1 MFKKKITEVAVDTVT
16 EYLEEKLEYL
26 KTLDLDND
34 GQKDVDQVV
43 EIVKRCGRSA
53 KVVLDTTD
61 FSKMATG
68 LEQIITGTE
77 MIGKSFE
84 PEKLRSFGM
93 EVKEGATKLGELT
106 QLGIAEV
113 KHQQGNKPHQN

>member
-1 MFKKKITEVAVDTVT
+1 MFKKKLTEVAVESVT

-34 GQKDVDQVV
+34 GQKDVDQIV
-43 EIVKRCGRSA
+43 EIVNRCGDA
-53 KVVLDTTD
+53 VKVVLDTTD

-77 MIGKSFE
+77 MIGKSFD
-84 PEKLRSFGM
+84 PEKVKVFGK
-93 EVKEGATKLGELT
+93 EVKVAATKLGELT

-113 KHQQGNKPHQN
+113 KNHKREHNH

>member
-1 MFKKKITEVAVDTVT
+1 MFKKKLTEVAVDSFT

-26 KTLDLDND
+26 KTLDLDKD
-34 GQKDVDQVV
+34 GEKDVDQIV

-53 KVVLDTTD
+53 KEVLDTTD
-61 FSKMATG
+61 FPRMASG

-77 MIGKSFE
+77 MIGNSFQ
-84 PEKLRSFGM
+84 PEKLKNFGKDL
-93 EVKEGATKLGELT
+93 KEGVTKIGELT

-113 KHQQGNKPHQN
+113 KNQKHRDH

>member
-1 MFKKKITEVAVDTVT
+1 MFKKKLTEVAVESVT

-34 GQKDVDQVV
+34 GQKDVDQIV
-43 EIVKRCGRSA
+43 EIVNRCGDA
-53 KVVLDTTD
+53 VKGVLDTTD

-77 MIGKSFE
+77 MIGKSFD
-84 PEKLRSFGM
+84 PEKVKVFGK
-93 EVKEGATKLGELT
+93 EVKVAATKLGELT

-113 KHQQGNKPHQN
+113 KNHKKEHNH

>member
-1 MFKKKITEVAVDTVT
+1 MFKKKITEVAVDSVT
-16 EYLEEKLEYL
+16 EYLEEKLAYL

-34 GQKDVDQVV
+34 GEKDVDQII

-53 KVVLDTTD
+53 KTVLDTTD
-61 FSKMATG
+61 FAQMATG

-77 MIGKSFE
+77 MIGRSFE
-84 PEKLRSFGM
+84 PDKLKSFGKDLK
-93 EVKEGATKLGELT
+93 VGVTKIGELT

-113 KHQQGNKPHQN
+113 KHQQGNKHNN